1 MKLFMFFV
9 SVLLVTASAKIFER
23 CELARKLKA
32 SGLDGYRG
40 YSLPNWVCLSSWE
53 SSYNTAATN
62 QNSDG
67 STDYGIFQINS
78 RWWCNDFKT
87 PRAKNACGI
96 NCSQLLTDNID
107 VAIKCAKRVV
117 SDPNGMAAWVAWR
130 NRCQGRDLSQYTAGC
145 GV

>member
-40 YSLPNWVCLSSWE
+40 YSLPNWVCLVKWE
-53 SSYNTAATN
+53 SKYNTSAIN
-62 QNSDG
+62 RNSDG

-78 RWWCNDFKT
+78 RYWCNDSKT
-87 PRAKNACGI
+87 PRAKNGCGI
-96 NCSQLLTDNID
+96 ICNQLLTDNID

-117 SDPNGMAAWVAWR
+117 SDPKGMAAWVAWR
-130 NRCQGRDLSQYTAGC
+130 NNCRGGDLRQYTAGC